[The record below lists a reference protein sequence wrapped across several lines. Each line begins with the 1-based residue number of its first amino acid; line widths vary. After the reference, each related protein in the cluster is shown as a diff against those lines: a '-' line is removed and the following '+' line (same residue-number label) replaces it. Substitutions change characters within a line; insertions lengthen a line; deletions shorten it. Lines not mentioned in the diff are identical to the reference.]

1 MESRAAPQAADKSV
15 PLAVI
20 IVVWYASSVVCM
32 NTNKSLTLAGWS
44 SMDLTLAQLYI
55 GTLCSVFVMLVC
67 RLFPYTPIKSFLE
80 LKLTAAL
87 SLVFVLGFVTLNSA
101 FKYMPV
107 GLVMTLRATEPLVTA
122 VVVQVFLPSERLTLY
137 MWLALLPVI
146 LGASLAVMGGTAF
159 SLLGIVL
166 SCASNVCFAL
176 RGLLTKMA
184 KESYVLDDY
193 SLFLHLCALGVVVQ
207 HTLYAA
213 AVASDMPGVGAM
225 DLSTLIAALPSSLSD
240 LWGRHELLLNGLTFW
255 LYLQL
260 SWLALGRM
268 PAVSHSVVNAMR
280 RPVIC
285 VCEYLQFGG
294 SMSWLN
300 VFGIAL
306 ASGGVLVYSHVKRA
320 ETERLKACLPGNV

>member
-1 MESRAAPQAADKSV
+1 MDSRGMPLAADRSV

-20 IVVWYASSVVCM
+20 IAAWYASSVVCM
-32 NTNKSLTLAGWS
+32 NTSKSLTLAGWS
-44 SMDLTLAQLYI
+44 SMDLSLAQLYI
-55 GTLCSVFVMLVC
+55 GTLCSVLVMFVC
-67 RLFPYTPIKSFLE
+67 RLFPYKPIASTSE
-80 LKLTAAL
+80 LKLTTAL

-122 VVVQVFLPSERLTLY
+122 LVVQIFLPSERLTPK
-137 MWLALLPVI
+137 MWLALGPVI
-146 LGASLAVMGGTAF
+146 LGASLAVVGGTAF
-159 SLLGIVL
+159 SLLGILL

-176 RGLLTKMA
+176 RGLLTKLA
-184 KESYVLDDY
+184 KETYQLDDY
-193 SLFLHLCALGVVVQ
+193 SLFLHLCALGVLLQ
-207 HTLYAA
+207 HVLYAS
-213 AVASDMPGVGAM
+213 AVAAGMRSGFDISALAQ
-225 DLSTLIAALPSSLSD
+225 LSLEG
-240 LWGRHELLLNGLTFW
+240 LWKQHELLLNGLSFW

-294 SMSWLN
+294 SLTALN

-306 ASGGVLVYSHVKRA
+306 ASGGVLVYSHVKRT
-320 ETERLKACLPGNV
+320 ETERLKNALPGSM